1 MIPGNSEDDFLI
13 AQLIVKSVK
22 NELTTEEKLYLD
34 QWLIRDEK
42 NRQLF
47 DDLSEE
53 TMNDDLR
60 RMSTY
65 DVAKAEHKVMQ
76 GIHKGNVVPWMKYI
90 SAAAAAVLM
99 FFVIDRFAQPGNEA
113 KVTVPLAATDQSIP
127 HDIEAPESA
136 NAMLTLADGSTLV
149 LDSLVNGQIAHQGS
163 TNIKKLSDG
172 KVVYDGNATTEIQ
185 YNTLTVPRGSKIV
198 ELTLTDG
205 SKVVLNSASSI
216 TFPTAFTGNKR
227 KVVITGEAYF
237 EVAHDKSKPFVVVKG
252 DAEIEVLGTHFNV
265 NAYDDEDAINVTL
278 LEGSVRVS
286 ASNKTQN
293 LILKPGQ
300 MARITSKLDLLPN
313 VNINEVMAWKEGK
326 FKFGESASIET
337 VMRQLSRWYDVQVEY
352 KGKVHGHIG
361 GTIER
366 EANISQVLHILEM
379 TGIVNFNIQ
388 GRKIVVLPR

>member
-1 MIPGNSEDDFLI
+1 MIPGNPEDDFLI
-13 AQLIVKSVK
+13 AQLIVKSVE
-22 NELTTEEKLYLD
+22 NELTAQEKIYLD
-34 QWLIRDEK
+34 QWLDKDEK
-42 NRQLF
+42 NRELF
-47 DDLSEE
+47 NDLSEQPL
-53 TMNDDLR
+53 NDDLP
-60 RMSTY
+60 RMLAY
-65 DVAKAEHKVMQ
+65 DVAKAERRVIQ
-76 GIHKGNVVPWMKYI
+76 GIRKGKVIPLMKYAT
-90 SAAAAAVLM
+90 AAAAAVLL
-99 FFVIDRFAQPGNEA
+99 FFAINRFSEHA
-113 KVTVPLAATDQSIP
+113 KKTQVTETLAVAEQRVVNDVK
-127 HDIEAPESA
+127 APESA

-149 LDSLVNGQIAHQGS
+149 LDSLVNGQIAHQGN

-172 KVVYDGNATTEIQ
+172 KLVYDGNAATEIQ

-205 SKVVLNSASSI
+205 SKVVMNSASSI

-227 KVVITGEAYF
+227 KVTITGEAYF
-237 EVAHDKSKPFVVVKG
+237 EVAHDKSKPFVVAKG

-286 ASNKTQN
+286 ALNKKQN
-293 LILKPGQ
+293 VILKPGQ
-300 MARITSKLDLLPN
+300 MARITSKLDLLRN

-326 FKFGESASIET
+326 FRFGESASIET
-337 VMRQLSRWYDVQVEY
+337 VMRQLSRWYDVEVEY
-352 KGKVHGHIG
+352 NGKVHGHIG

-379 TGIVNFNIQ
+379 TGIVKFNIQ